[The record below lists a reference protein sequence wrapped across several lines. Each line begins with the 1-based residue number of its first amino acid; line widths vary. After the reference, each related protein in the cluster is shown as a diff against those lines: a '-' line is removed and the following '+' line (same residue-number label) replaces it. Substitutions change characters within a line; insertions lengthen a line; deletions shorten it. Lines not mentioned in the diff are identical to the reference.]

1 MLTSFMTVVA
11 LTSLPHVM
19 APSQCRFREANQLMH
34 RWEGSCG
41 HLFEQEPKMTLKPA
55 KGIVS
60 GRWRSDATP
69 TAVWAG
75 QMTDDGSGSDIEL
88 EIYDGG
94 GGVFRTEYGWYSV
107 SAFTAS
113 PTLIAFEIDTART
126 VSPSDLDHQIVRRAD
141 ALLSSTAVWNRADD
155 RRCPGSATMLSIYC
169 AMERATIE
177 ITCGPHHRRPAMEVV
192 RQVVE
197 ERSVGRNYEHR
208 LMNYNNDSRTTLADV
223 RSLFA
228 DALTRMHASPD
239 EPAPKVAECPAVLS
253 PAITAVDIKIVERAA
268 EILASPGRW
277 NRHDLQACPATAKT
291 YGIFCALK
299 KASEETIGEFDEV
312 SPVMREARQVIDF
325 VAAKQY
331 AARLVDYNNDPRT
344 SFADV
349 QAFFRI
355 LRNRLTRRMGAGD

>member
-1 MLTSFMTVVA
+1 MLGSFMTVVA
-11 LTSLPHVM
+11 LASLPHVM
-19 APSQCRFREANQLMH
+19 APSQCRFREANPLAH

-41 HLFEQEPKMTLKPA
+41 HLFEQDPKMTLKPA
-55 KGIVS
+55 KAIVS

-75 QMTDDGSGSDIEL
+75 QMTDDGSGSAIEL
-88 EIYDGG
+88 EVYDGG
-94 GGVFRTEYGWYSV
+94 SGVFRTEYGWYTV

-113 PTLIAFEIDTART
+113 PTLVAFEIDTARA

-141 ALLSSTAVWNRADD
+141 ALLSSVSVWNRADD
-155 RRCPGSATMLSIYC
+155 RKCPGSATTLSIYC

-223 RSLFA
+223 HSLFA
-228 DALTRMHASPD
+228 EALTRMHASAD
-239 EPAPKVAECPAVLS
+239 EPAPKATECPAVQ
-253 PAITAVDIKIVERAA
+253 PPPFTAVDVKIVERAQK
-268 EILASPGRW
+268 ILSSADRW
-277 NRHDLQACPATAKT
+277 NRRDGQECPAGAKT
-291 YGIFCALK
+291 FGIFCALK
-299 KASEETIGEFDEV
+299 RASEETIGEFDEV

-325 VAAKQY
+325 VAPRQY
-331 AARLVDYNNDPRT
+331 SARLVDYNNDAAT
-344 SFADV
+344 SFADI

-355 LRNRLTRRMGAGD
+355 LRNRLSRRIAG